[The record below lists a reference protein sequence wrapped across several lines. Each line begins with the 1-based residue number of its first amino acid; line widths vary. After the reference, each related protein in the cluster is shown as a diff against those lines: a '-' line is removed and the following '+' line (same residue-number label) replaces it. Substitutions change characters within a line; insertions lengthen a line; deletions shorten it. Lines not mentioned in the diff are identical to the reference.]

1 MRKYAVRCGGAK
13 ITFRVRCIQPGSAT
27 SPMTGKRNRQPFS
40 SAILLSAI
48 VNSASTPLRLTLQD
62 GEALLIRSRRPV
74 LADLLNRAFNDS

>member
-1 MRKYAVRCGGAK
+1 
-13 ITFRVRCIQPGSAT
+13 
-27 SPMTGKRNRQPFS
+27 MTGKRNRQPFS